1 LFVVEDVV
9 LVLPVSVVIELVD
22 GFELVVDELVL
33 VCV

>member
-1 LFVVEDVV
+1 LVVEDMAVV
-9 LVLPVSVVIELVD
+9 LLESLVIELVD